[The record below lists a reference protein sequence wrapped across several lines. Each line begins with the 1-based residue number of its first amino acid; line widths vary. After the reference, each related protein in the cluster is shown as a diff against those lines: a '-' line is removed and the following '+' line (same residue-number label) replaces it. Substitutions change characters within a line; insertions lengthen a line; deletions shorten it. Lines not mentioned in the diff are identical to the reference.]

1 MASSAQENKPR
12 QLYELTDQEKKEE
25 MRRLYASAGEGRL
38 LVLTTQEENQD
49 KEVAAFERA
58 AGLEWGTFLVVAYIN
73 KHTAICGVTMVEQS
87 LERITRAILQG
98 RHEVKLGNKKF
109 GMSLHV
115 FKPGRNTVENSCQRL
130 RSKVVG
136 GLEEA

>member
-1 MASSAQENKPR
+1 MESAEIMR
-12 QLYELTDQEKKEE
+12 DFSFCLSQEKKEE
-25 MRRLYASAGEGRL
+25 MRHLYASAGEGHL
-38 LVLTTQEENQD
+38 LVLTTREENQD
-49 KEVAAFERA
+49 KEVAGFEHA
-58 AGLEWGTFLVVAYIN
+58 VGLERGTFLVVAYIN

-98 RHEVKLGNKKF
+98 RHEVKLGNRKF

-115 FKPGRNTVENSCQRL
+115 FKPPRPWEEHRGRRL
-130 RSKVVG
+130 GSKVVG